1 MNQKGIPVSRWIDGV
16 LEDKENIDQPDNLRA
31 MVFWGH
37 APNSQTR
44 MKEMKTAMEK
54 LDLMVVI
61 DPYPTVSA
69 VLSDR
74 TDGVYLLPAT
84 TQDLDAVDLDKA
96 RGTDFD
102 ALYEVESPPIVP
114 PQAVELHSFSTAL
127 NQPLRGSPV
136 RQGHLW
142 HLLAQQ
148 QVELVSFS
156 LYINGF
162 SFSSAGHEVSVTF
175 PPFSLVRNCK
185 FNDQHDN
192 AQLAD
197 MKIFKLSL
205 FTQNLCYYYGI
216 RSTEEN
222 QAENERHRWVVEISR
237 AVQLVTQSLFPP
249 FCISCTPLAAVSS
262 TSHRLMAGYLLYHE
276 NSTVATVLYC
286 ELHPHCEV
294 RDRARL
300 VFYENDGCQRTVM
313 EVSITVNTVCCEKVG
328 VNCACFCIDGHQFS
342 TRTCSERK
350 LWLRATSNIKVK
362 LQNHAPTPSIKDI
375 GHYRDAIKEHLQTI
389 EFALEGLAPIDELLQ
404 RLPRRKTLSMGRP
417 PPVVAGVGFPS
428 PEHGPSTPIA
438 ARTGGRNIHGEEAT
452 IVATPD
458 SPLHPPVVSS
468 PLTAAA
474 QDEDQQPEDGAQC
487 EPGTGGT
494 PQVQV
499 EVVTPCKER
508 PDQHEEHMSP
518 SADVESG

>member
-1 MNQKGIPVSRWIDGV
+1 MLAAGFCRCFCG
-16 LEDKENIDQPDNLRA
+16 R
-31 MVFWGH
+31 G
-37 APNSQTR
+37 
-44 MKEMKTAMEK
+44 
-54 LDLMVVI
+54 
-61 DPYPTVSA
+61 
-69 VLSDR
+69 
-74 TDGVYLLPAT
+74 
-84 TQDLDAVDLDKA
+84 DLDAVDLDKA

-136 RQGHLW
+136 RQGQLW

-192 AQLAD
+192 AQLVD

-216 RSTEEN
+216 RCTDEN

-249 FCISCTPLAAVSS
+249 FCISCTPLDAVSS
-262 TSHRLMAGYLLYHE
+262 TAHRLMAGYLLYHE
-276 NSTVATVLYC
+276 NSSVATVLYC

-300 VFYENDGCQRTVM
+300 VFYENDTCQKTVM

-328 VNCACFCIDGHQFS
+328 VNCSCFCIDGHQFS

-362 LQNHAPTPSIKDI
+362 LQNHAPSPSTKDI
-375 GHYRDAIKEHLQTI
+375 GHYRDAIMEHLQTI

-428 PEHGPSTPIA
+428 PEHGPSTPAA
-438 ARTGGRNIHGEEAT
+438 ARTGLRNSPVSEEGT
-452 IVATPD
+452 VVATPD
-458 SPLHPPVVSS
+458 SPLHPPPVSS
-468 PLTAAA
+468 PAAS
-474 QDEDQQPEDGAQC
+474 QDQELEDGTSC

-499 EVVTPCKER
+499 ETPQVQVVSNADIDIAVMTPRKEKH
-508 PDQHEEHMSP
+508 DQQREHMTP
-518 SADVESG
+518 SADLEGA